1 MKPNTPVMDVFSYL
15 AYETV
20 GQVGKE
26 SVLFSNTV
34 KPLVMDTLIVKDTSV
49 IQTLGSGFSMSIM
62 LEVLL
67 YFLLVLYDFS
77 DG

>member
-26 SVLFSNTV
+26 SVFVSYKV
-34 KPLVMDTLIVKDTSV
+34 KPLVMDTSIIRTSP
-49 IQTLGSGFSMSIM
+49 
-62 LEVLL
+62 
-67 YFLLVLYDFS
+67 
-77 DG
+77 

>member
-26 SVLFSNTV
+26 SVFVSNSITV
-34 KPLVMDTLIVKDTSV
+34 ELLPMDTSIIRTPRHITDTW
-49 IQTLGSGFSMSIM
+49 F
-62 LEVLL
+62 
-67 YFLLVLYDFS
+67 
-77 DG
+77 